1 MSDVQFPLGL
11 RGEQTIVVGDGLT
24 VPSIAPAFTGFADMP
39 PVFVTAYMVGFVEW
53 TCVEALRPYL
63 GAHQRTVGTHVDMSH
78 AAATPVGMRVSAT
91 VELVSVEGRKLRFKV
106 ECRDEVDVI
115 GSGFHER
122 AIIDFDK
129 FMQRVQR
136 KGGDA

>member
-39 PVFVTAYMVGFVEW
+39 PVFATAYMVGFVEW

-136 KGGDA
+136 KVGGA

>member
-39 PVFVTAYMVGFVEW
+39 PVFATAYMVGFVEW

-122 AIIDFDK
+122 AITDFDK

-136 KGGDA
+136 KGADA

>member
-24 VPSIAPAFTGFADMP
+24 VPSVAPAFTGFADMP
-39 PVFVTAYMVGFVEW
+39 PVFATAYMVGFVEW

-136 KGGDA
+136 KVGGA

>member
-24 VPSIAPAFTGFADMP
+24 VPSVAPAFTGFADMP
-39 PVFVTAYMVGFVEW
+39 PVFATAYMVGFVEW

>member
-11 RGEQTIVVGDGLT
+11 RGERTIVVGDGLT

-136 KGGDA
+136 KGGGA

>member
-39 PVFVTAYMVGFVEW
+39 PVFATAYMVGFVEW

-136 KGGDA
+136 KGADA

>member
-39 PVFVTAYMVGFVEW
+39 PVFATAYMVGFVEW